1 MHLLI
6 FVKLLIVSNYKEI
19 PKTFIVKVV
28 ILHGIIRSKQGKA
41 KKPSENLLVKQIFNF
56 IRLSRTFEMKLIA
69 IQKISCKNLKT
80 KNNAQKK
87 QKKYNEEKPGSF
99 RGPKLWTRP

>member
-1 MHLLI
+1 MQRLL
-6 FVKLLIVSNYKEI
+6 FYMVLFEVNK
-19 PKTFIVKVV
+19 
-28 ILHGIIRSKQGKA
+28 GRQ

-69 IQKISCKNLKT
+69 IQKISCKNSKT
-80 KNNAQKK
+80 KNSEQKK

-99 RGPKLWTRP
+99 RGPKLCGMHINS